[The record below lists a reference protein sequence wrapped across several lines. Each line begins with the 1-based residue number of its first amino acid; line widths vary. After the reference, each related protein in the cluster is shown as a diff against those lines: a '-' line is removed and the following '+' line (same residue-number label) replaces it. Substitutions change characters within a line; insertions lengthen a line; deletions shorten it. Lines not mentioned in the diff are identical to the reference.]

1 MLKYQ
6 AAKLVSLAL
15 VYALSITS
23 PVTAQSSDPAWIED
37 LEFELAVNHECKV
50 VAYLHMYEGKLG
62 GQNLFSA
69 KVKCEDGREFDASKT
84 ETDEE
89 FSIRQCEVVSC

>member
-1 MLKYQ
+1 MVVVFAMSTPLPI
-6 AAKLVSLAL
+6 A
-15 VYALSITS
+15 
-23 PVTAQSSDPAWIED
+23 AQSSDPAWIED

-50 VAYLHMYEGKLG
+50 VDYLNMQEGKLG
-62 GQNLFSA
+62 GKNFYSA

-89 FSIRQCEVVSC
+89 FSIRQCEVITC